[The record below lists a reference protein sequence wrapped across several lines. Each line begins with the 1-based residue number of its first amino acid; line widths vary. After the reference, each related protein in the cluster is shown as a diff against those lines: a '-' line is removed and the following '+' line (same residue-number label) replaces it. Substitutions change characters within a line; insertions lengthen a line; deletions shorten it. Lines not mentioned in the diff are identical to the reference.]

1 MPSNIVFMPKILSVL
16 IFILSVSFNGLFSQ
30 PSYYG
35 HNSLDTEN
43 GLTNNSVN
51 YILQDSKGY
60 MWFST
65 YYGLNRYNGYD
76 ITSFYSISDQEE
88 TLSSNF
94 INNLLEDNDG
104 NIWVGTA
111 VGLNKFSKDTEKFK
125 RYMVEADKPASL
137 ANNQIGDLLM
147 DSRGHMWVGTMGG
160 GLHFYHEQIDGFTCF
175 SQPDSLGTYINTI
188 SAITEGY
195 NGELWVGTFGNGL
208 SMFNPKEHFFINF
221 EFPTMQ
227 INALLDDGNGNI
239 WIATDNMGLYRFDK
253 EMKVYER
260 FIAKGQSSNISL
272 NIILSLTL
280 NKDGSI
286 LAAVDGG
293 GIINIDPIK
302 KVIIPNNE
310 SNHAFSQLD
319 TKAVYSIY
327 IDSNGLYWVGTIGKG
342 VRIINMERNRFH
354 HYTHQSYKP
363 ESLSDNTIIALLQD
377 SKDRIWVGTDGGG
390 LNLFNT
396 EKEIFKSFNKLSSS
410 LKSNV
415 IKKIF
420 EDDEQQIWLGSYGGG
435 LAYLNEKT
443 DELVAYSPKSEINN
457 ESLSISVWSIAQQKS
472 RKLWIGT
479 LGNGLFEFDTKTK
492 AFTSLKDIYPE
503 LHEVMN
509 DYILS
514 LFVDSNN
521 NLWIGTSNGIYVW
534 LTNEKKHT
542 CYLFDKINDSGVG
555 KNAIISIFESSDGN
569 IWIGSNGGGIIIID
583 PKSGKTTDLTVND
596 GLAQEQVYDIK
607 QTKDGAMWLATHGG
621 ISKYEAETG
630 RFQNYDSR
638 DGLLGSTFNT
648 LLYTSGNKLLVG
660 GVKGL
665 NLFDPNV
672 IKVNSTVPRVL
683 LAELYINNTPVKAGE
698 PNSPL
703 KKDIANTQ
711 EIVLRHDQ
719 TNIGIEYVAINY
731 FISEKNSYSYM
742 LENSSEDWSIASPN
756 RLVKYNNLKPGEYIF
771 KVKAANNDGVWSNSE
786 TTLKI
791 TVLAPW
797 WKRWYAY
804 LAYFLVIG
812 GVMYAYIRYTI
823 LWIDLRR
830 RLEFEVMEREKI
842 KELNQMRLQFFTNI
856 SHEFRTPLTLITGPL
871 ESLHK
876 RLKLKDE
883 EENLFKIVHKN
894 TSLLLRLINQVLDF
908 RKVETGSMELNASN
922 GDIVSYI
929 KSCGEAFR
937 YMAEERSMN
946 FIIESNV
953 KQLNIQFDQDIIE
966 KIIYNLLSNAFKY
979 GKENG
984 KVRLTIHLTS
994 EQTIEQQNLLIKV
1007 SDDGPGIDSENPQDV
1022 FKQYKQFNHRY
1033 KHISGTGIG
1042 LTLTKSLVKLHGGNI
1057 TVDSKKDNG
1066 TTFTF
1071 TIPLIKNSTIEP
1083 GFTTSRTEISIAK
1096 PVLPTHKTEQQSTGH
1111 HKNKLMVVD
1120 DNTEIT
1126 DFLSSVLNDNY
1137 LVSKANNGQD
1147 AFDLLQKR
1155 SFDLIVTDV
1164 MMPVMDGIELCNK
1177 VKSDL
1182 QTSHIPVIMLSAKTS
1197 IENRI
1202 EGLNTGA
1209 DAYLPKPFNPD
1220 LLLAYIENLLKNREK
1235 LKEVF
1240 SGNSIVSPS
1249 EITTTPVDE
1258 SFITKALE
1266 VVKLNMEDETF
1277 SVEELGSELNM
1288 SRSNLHRKI
1297 KALTGKSTTDFI
1309 RTIRLKEAAKKLISS
1324 NDQISEIAYKV
1335 GFNSSSYFIKSFKKE
1350 FKMSPGQ
1357 YKQAHKRWN

>member
-1 MPSNIVFMPKILSVL
+1 
-16 IFILSVSFNGLFSQ
+16 
-30 PSYYG
+30 
-35 HNSLDTEN
+35 
-43 GLTNNSVN
+43 
-51 YILQDSKGY
+51 
-60 MWFST
+60 
-65 YYGLNRYNGYD
+65 
-76 ITSFYSISDQEE
+76 
-88 TLSSNF
+88 
-94 INNLLEDNDG
+94 
-104 NIWVGTA
+104 
-111 VGLNKFSKDTEKFK
+111 
-125 RYMVEADKPASL
+125 
-137 ANNQIGDLLM
+137 
-147 DSRGHMWVGTMGG
+147 MWVGTMGG
-160 GLHFYHEQIDGFTCF
+160 GLHYYHEQIDGFTNF
-175 SQPDSLGTYINTI
+175 IQPDTLGTYINTI

-195 NGELWVGTFGNGL
+195 NGELWVGTYGNGL

-227 INALLDDGNGNI
+227 INALLDDGNGSI

-260 FIAKGQSSNISL
+260 FTTKVQVANTSL

-293 GIINIDPIK
+293 GIINIDPLK
-302 KVIIPNNE
+302 KEIIPTNE
-310 SNHAFSQLD
+310 RNHAFSLLD
-319 TKAVYSIY
+319 TKAVYSVY

-363 ESLSDNTIIALLQD
+363 ESLSDNTIISLLQD

-396 EKEIFKSFNKLSSS
+396 DEETFKSFNKLSSN

-415 IKKIF
+415 IKRIF
-420 EDDEQQIWLGSYGGG
+420 EDREGQIWLGTYGGG
-435 LAYLNEKT
+435 LAYLNEKN
-443 DELVAYSPKSEINN
+443 DELQAYNPISEINN
-457 ESLSISVWSIAQQKS
+457 ESFSISVWSIAQQETK
-472 RKLWIGT
+472 KLWVGT
-479 LGNGLFEFDTKTK
+479 LGNGLLEFDTETK
-492 AFTSLKDIYPE
+492 KYTHLQDIYPE
-503 LHEVMN
+503 LDDVMN

-514 LFVDSNN
+514 LFVDSKN

-534 LTNEKKHT
+534 LVNEKKYT

-555 KNAIISIFESSDGN
+555 KNAIISIFESKDGN
-569 IWIGSNGGGIIIID
+569 VWIGSNGGGIIIIN
-583 PKSGKTTDLTVND
+583 PKSGVTTDLTVND

-607 QTKDGAMWLATHGG
+607 QTKDGNMWFATHGG
-621 ISKYEAETG
+621 ISKYDIESG

-638 DGLLGSTFNT
+638 DGLLGSTFNS
-648 LLYTSGNKLLVG
+648 LLYTTNNKLLVG

-683 LAELYINNTPVKAGE
+683 LAELYINNTPIKAGE

-703 KKDIANTQ
+703 QKDIAKTS
-711 EIVLRHDQ
+711 EIVLNHNQ
-719 TNIGIEYVAINY
+719 TNIGIEFVAINY

-742 LENSSEDWSIASPN
+742 LENSSEDWSIASSN
-756 RLVKYNNLKPGEYIF
+756 RLVKYNNLKPGEYTF
-771 KVKAANNDGVWSNSE
+771 RVKAANNDGVWSNSE

-791 TVLAPW
+791 TVLAPI

-812 GVMYAYIRYTI
+812 GVMFAYIRYTI

-830 RLEFEVMEREKI
+830 KLEFEVMEREKI
-842 KELNQMRLQFFTNI
+842 KELNLMRLQFFTNI
-856 SHEFRTPLTLITGPL
+856 SHEFRTPLTLISGPL

-876 RLKLKDE
+876 RLSLKDDE
-883 EENLFKIVHKN
+883 EKLFNIVLKN
-894 TSLLLRLINQVLDF
+894 TNLLLRLINQVLDF

-929 KSCGEAFR
+929 RNCGEAFR
-937 YMAEERSMN
+937 YMAEERSME
-946 FIIESNV
+946 FTITSNV
-953 KQLNIQFDQDIIE
+953 EALNIQFDQDIIE

-979 GKENG
+979 GSPNG
-984 KVRLTIHLTS
+984 QVQLSIHLS
-994 EQTIEQQNLLIKV
+994 PEQVIERQNLLIKV
-1007 SDDGPGIDSENPQDV
+1007 RDDGPGIDSDNPQDV
-1022 FKQYKQFNHRY
+1022 FKQYKQFNHGH

-1042 LTLTKSLVKLHGGNI
+1042 LALTKSLVKLHGGTI
-1057 TVDSKKDNG
+1057 TVDSKKDEG
-1066 TTFTF
+1066 ATFTL
-1071 TIPLIKNSTIEP
+1071 TIPVIKNLTTKPDYKSTS
-1083 GFTTSRTEISIAK
+1083 TTPLLNTPIIATK
-1096 PVLPTHKTEQQSTGH
+1096 EEHSQVTNHQ
-1111 HKNKLMVVD
+1111 KNKLLVVD
-1120 DNTEIT
+1120 DNSEIT
-1126 DFLSSVLNDNY
+1126 DFLVSVLQDSY
-1137 LVSKANNGQD
+1137 FVSVSKNGEE
-1147 AFDLLQKR
+1147 AFNMLQKR
-1155 SFDLIVTDV
+1155 SFDLIITDV
-1164 MMPVMDGIELCNK
+1164 MMPIMDGIELCNK
-1177 VKSDL
+1177 VKSEL
-1182 QTSHIPVIMLSAKTS
+1182 QTSHIPIIMLSAKTS

-1220 LLLAYIENLLKNREK
+1220 LLQAYVESLLKNRDK

-1240 SGNSIVSPS
+1240 TGNSIILPS
-1249 EITTTPVDE
+1249 EMTTTSVDE
-1258 SFITKALE
+1258 DFITKALE

-1309 RTIRLKEAAKKLISS
+1309 RTIRLKEAAAKLIST

-1350 FKMSPGQ
+1350 FNMSPGQ
-1357 YKQAHKRWN
+1357 YKQVQKRWN